1 MIAKFQGR
9 SLKIQH
15 RSSFDLNLK
24 ICIHGWEDKEERDN
38 INNTNSSHT
47 WPERI
52 LRSKHIYND
61 YIFEISWFH
70 EPVPLIKI
78 NCRVRYLFDFD
89 LKIRSGQVWAPP
101 QCSAYF
107 IRFISPDQTFMPMY
121 LQKLA
126 IQIQFVSAVQV
137 RDPQETLKLSFQTG
151 SYNFLQTFE
160 GQNIFLLK
168 KVAQFLG
175 DFV

>member
-1 MIAKFQGR
+1 
-9 SLKIQH
+9 
-15 RSSFDLNLK
+15 
-24 ICIHGWEDKEERDN
+24 
-38 INNTNSSHT
+38 
-47 WPERI
+47 
-52 LRSKHIYND
+52 
-61 YIFEISWFH
+61 
-70 EPVPLIKI
+70 
-78 NCRVRYLFDFD
+78 
-89 LKIRSGQVWAPP
+89 
-101 QCSAYF
+101 
-107 IRFISPDQTFMPMY
+107 MPMY